1 MKSRARD
8 LATMSLSTK
17 LKTWF
22 SPEAAKRAQVAESR
36 GELEGAVSSYIQAG
50 RYGDAV
56 RVMLV
61 RAQGEH
67 DPQRRAL
74 MLAQA
79 SSLAPVGDPARVE
92 AWRARATFI
101 MDRAE
106 AGVLDATIRRREL
119 IDAGRALRDLG
130 DPELA
135 ARALHIAGDLEGE
148 ISALADAGAVQKL
161 EEAVARQRRYE
172 EARSRQALRFEEA
185 RDLIAVGRRRDA
197 MEQLKAA
204 LKEQEAEDLRALLEG
219 LLARRPRLP
228 AAARVDGRIV
238 ELVAGNPVTL
248 GRTDGELRVPSPV
261 VSRRHLEFQRQDGNL
276 PWVRDL
282 GGKNGTTVRGARFD
296 ALPIGVGLD
305 LLIGNALP
313 IRVRPSERGG
323 VLVEVPG
330 RVCWCPLGVIDLG
343 GARVSFESVQDG
355 WLQVAIARGS
365 ALVLGDLRVEGVI
378 QLLVGDELRATHGGP
393 LLLRI
398 VAPPS
403 ERP

>member
-1 MKSRARD
+1 LKSRARD
-8 LATMSLSTK
+8 FATMSLSTK

-22 SPEAAKRAQVAESR
+22 SPEAAKRAQTAESR

-74 MLAQA
+74 ILAQA

-119 IDAGRALRDLG
+119 LDAGRALRDLG

-148 ISALADAGAVQKL
+148 ISALADAGSVQKL

-185 RDLIAVGRRRDA
+185 RDLIAIGRRRDA
-197 MEQLKAA
+197 MELLKAS

-228 AAARVDGRIV
+228 AAARLDGRIV

-248 GRTDGELRVPSPV
+248 GRADGELRVPSPV
-261 VSRRHLEFQRQDGNL
+261 VSRRHLEFQRRDNL

-296 ALPIGVGLD
+296 ALPIGAGLD
-305 LLIGNALP
+305 LLVGNALP
-313 IRVRPSERGG
+313 IKVRSAERGG
-323 VLVEVPG
+323 IFVEVPG
-330 RVCWCPLGVIDLG
+330 RVCWCPLGTIELG
-343 GARVSFESVQDG
+343 GVRVTFELLQQEG
-355 WLQVAIARGS
+355 WLQLTIARGS
-365 ALVLGDLRVEGVI
+365 AIVLGDLRVEGAI
-378 QLLVGDELRATHGGP
+378 QLIVGDELRATHGGP

-398 VAPPS
+398 VPPPS